1 VSDPK
6 FDQSYHVKT
15 IRAGA
20 GAAAASSCHLGSRG
34 TELKLLV
41 LNGRAI
47 SYALS
52 NRTAQHRLCM
62 LCPKQDRGTVQ
73 YYQYQAL
80 SHMVNGRV
88 PQRIPCSSVHCLYAL
103 HLPSFFPHLLGTW
116 VNLLCTERLTRPD
129 GDHRVSDRNKCQSR
143 SSYVCS
149 TAGTTAEPCHGMG
162 GKQRSSMAASA
173 CEGPVLHC

>member
-1 VSDPK
+1 MRATDWPVSDPK

-103 HLPSFFPHLLGTW
+103 HLLSFFPG
-116 VNLLCTERLTRPD
+116 EFGGQLTLYETTDPTR
-129 GDHRVSDRNKCQSR
+129 RRSQSIR
-143 SSYVCS
+143 
-149 TAGTTAEPCHGMG
+149 
-162 GKQRSSMAASA
+162 
-173 CEGPVLHC
+173 